1 MLLETLIFQKTDL
14 GRVELASRIL
24 GLSNE
29 LRLVLVLIDGRRDV
43 AALSMLS
50 AKVAASHDCLEEL
63 MALGVIEVIGE
74 SGSAPEPSRSNAAM
88 PSPAMPSPAMPS
100 PGTPNITTA
109 SAIKSYAQT
118 PAASTQNYASTA
130 QRLTPTPVAPSH
142 APSANVLQARAQ
154 LSAEIARLL
163 GKDARAACDR
173 LQEMRSREEL
183 LEALP
188 KLVNLVA
195 LYGYHNEAQRI
206 RVTILNLLA
215 TA

>member
-1 MLLETLIFQKTDL
+1 MLLDNLIFQKTDL

-43 AALSMLS
+43 ASLSMLS

-74 SGSAPEPSRSNAAM
+74 SGASGYAPEPQRSSVTPSAAKASYSAPTATTQQATY
-88 PSPAMPSPAMPS
+88 PSA
-100 PGTPNITTA
+100 TA
-109 SAIKSYAQT
+109 
-118 PAASTQNYASTA
+118 AAATA
-130 QRLTPTPVAPSH
+130 VAWVAPPTPIPQAPIPQ
-142 APSANVLQARAQ
+142 APSANFLQARAQ
-154 LSAEIARLL
+154 LSGEISRLL

-173 LQEMRSREEL
+173 LQEMRTREEL

-195 LYGYHNEAQRI
+195 LYGYNNEAQRI
-206 RVTILNLLA
+206 RVTISNLLV

>member
-14 GRVELASRIL
+14 GRVELASRVL

-43 AALSMLS
+43 ASLSMLS
-50 AKVAASHDCLEEL
+50 SKVASSHDCLEEL

-74 SGSAPEPSRSNAAM
+74 SGAGYTPEPQRSSVTPSAAKASYSAPTATTQQANYPSATAA
-88 PSPAMPSPAMPS
+88 PA
-100 PGTPNITTA
+100 TA
-109 SAIKSYAQT
+109 VAW
-118 PAASTQNYASTA
+118 
-130 QRLTPTPVAPSH
+130 VAPPAPIPQ
-142 APSANVLQARAQ
+142 APSANFLQARAQ
-154 LSAEIARLL
+154 LSGEISRLL
-163 GKDARAACDR
+163 GKDARPACDR
-173 LQEMRSREEL
+173 LQEMRTREEL

-195 LYGYHNEAQRI
+195 LYGYNNEAQRI
-206 RVTILNLLA
+206 RATILNLLA

>member
-1 MLLETLIFQKTDL
+1 MLLENLIFQKTDL
-14 GRVELASRIL
+14 GRVELASRII

-74 SGSAPEPSRSNAAM
+74 SGTAPEPPRSNAAM
-88 PSPAMPSPAMPS
+88 PRSAVPSSAL
-100 PGTPNITTA
+100 PNLTTA
-109 SAIKSYAQT
+109 SAAKPYGQM
-118 PAASTQNYASTA
+118 PVASTQNYAITA
-130 QRLTPTPVAPSH
+130 QPLSPTPMAPSL

-206 RVTILNLLA
+206 RATILNLLA